1 VIRKPIRPLNPPTDG
16 QVCVLFAV
24 DIARFTGPDRDDDI
38 RLYLH
43 GELYAILEKSFD
55 QAGIP
60 WAHCFHEDRGDG
72 ALVVVPP
79 GIACKSIIDPLPE
92 RLRMLIRRHNHI
104 ARDAARI
111 QLSAAIHIG
120 PVDHDGNGFIGSD
133 INLLF
138 RMLQAQLLKRALASP
153 DAELVLVISDYVYH
167 NIVCRYPTLIS
178 PESFRPVRFH
188 IKHTRACAW
197 IYSLGRTIRPQNDNS
212 AALGCLDIRT
222 ARWRGDG
229 YR

>member
-1 VIRKPIRPLNPPTDG
+1 VSRKSGRPLSPPTDG
-16 QVCVLFAV
+16 QICGLFAV

-43 GELYAILEKSFD
+43 EELYAVLEKSFD
-55 QAGIP
+55 SAGIP

-79 GIACKSIIDPLPE
+79 GIACKNIIDPLPE
-92 RLRMLIRRHNHI
+92 RLRVLIRRHNHI

-111 QLSAAIHIG
+111 QLRAATHIG

-138 RMLQAQLLKRALASP
+138 RMMQAQTLKRELANS
-153 DAELVLVISDYVYH
+153 DAELVLMISDYVYH
-167 NIVCRYPTLIS
+167 NIVCRYPSLIS
-178 PESFRPVRFH
+178 PEAFRSVRFH
-188 IKHTRACAW
+188 VKYAKVRAW
-197 IYSLGRTIRPQNDNS
+197 TYIPGIPQIQPAQS
-212 AALGCLDIRT
+212 QSG
-222 ARWRGDG
+222 
-229 YR
+229 